1 MTRTGVPKSR
11 IPPRPP
17 SASVTERREA
27 ISLYARGDLSW
38 RDLQNRGITR
48 YTDVMAD
55 LADMGVPMPIASL
68 EGPNLEMRLK
78 GIDLLRNLLATK

>member
-1 MTRTGVPKSR
+1 MTRTAVPKSR
-11 IPPRPP
+11 IPSRQP
-17 SASVTERREA
+17 SVNITERREA

-48 YTDVMAD
+48 YTDVMAE
-55 LADMGVPMPIASL
+55 LADMGVPMPIAPL

-78 GIDLLRNLLATK
+78 GIDLLRAVLTTK